1 MEAGIFCIV
10 MFVVGFIAVKVLDG
24 LAGFVWKNTVRVL
37 GILVGMGGAAVLIA
51 GSVAVTVLSSW
62 PNSLKRGDVGR
73 LGRRALGGAGL

>member
-51 GSVAVTVLSSW
+51 GSVAVTVFIIL
-62 PNSLKRGDVGR
+62 
-73 LGRRALGGAGL
+73 A